1 VSKRILLIQGH
12 PDPDRRHFGYA
23 LSAAYAEG
31 ARRSGHEVVEIDV
44 ASIDFPLMRTA
55 DEFFDGEPPAS
66 IAQCQQSISQ
76 AQHVVFFY
84 PLWLGDMPALL
95 KAFLEQIFRPHF
107 CGKKVKL
114 GPFTHMLRG
123 KSARVVV
130 TMGMPGVV
138 YRLFYRSHS
147 LLSFERSILGFVGF
161 SPVRHT
167 IVGSVEQGGARRQAR
182 RLRKM
187 ELLGRRAR

>member
-1 VSKRILLIQGH
+1 MGKRILLIQGH

-23 LSAAYAEG
+23 LSAAYADG
-31 ARRSGHEVVEIDV
+31 GRHSGHEVTEIDV
-44 ASIDFPLMRTA
+44 ASIDFPLVRTA
-55 DEFFDGEPPAS
+55 ADFFDGEPPPS
-66 IAQCQQSISQ
+66 IAACQQSISE

-95 KAFLEQIFRPHF
+95 KAFLEQVFRPHF
-107 CGKKVKL
+107 CGEKVKL
-114 GPFTHMLRG
+114 GLFTRVLRG

-130 TMGMPGVV
+130 TMGMPALV

-147 LLSFERSILGFVGF
+147 LRSFEHNILGFVGF
-161 SPVRHT
+161 APVRHT
-167 IVGSVEQGGARRQAR
+167 IIGTVEQGGARRQAR